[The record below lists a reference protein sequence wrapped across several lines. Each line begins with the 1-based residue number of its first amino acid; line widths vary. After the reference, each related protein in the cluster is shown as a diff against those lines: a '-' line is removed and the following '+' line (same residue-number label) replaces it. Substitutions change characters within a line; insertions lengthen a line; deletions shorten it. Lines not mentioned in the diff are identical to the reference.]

1 MYYASGAPFLICSA
15 VLYFPYPAATM
26 FPKTCASVASVACP
40 CVMTPSYQIPP
51 PHGELS
57 PPRPSTMPPCFF
69 ITS

>member
-1 MYYASGAPFLICSA
+1 
-15 VLYFPYPAATM
+15 
-26 FPKTCASVASVACP
+26 
-40 CVMTPSYQIPP
+40 MTPSYQIPP